1 MMVETERRLVAE
13 IDRSG
18 NAIRPRPCCVSPAF
32 QAPSPC
38 TSRPRAPSG
47 ANDPEPSPYVRG
59 NCLTST
65 DLRPSGHLQRMCKRP
80 AKPLKGAPASW
91 RHDDRKGWKS
101 ALQYPFRTVDIKSR
115 RSLYTATTV
124 RRRSARWRTCEA
136 HHRTVV
142 SRLALAGRE
151 RLRSPPVFRKAALA
165 IFPPAFAV

>member
-1 MMVETERRLVAE
+1 
-13 IDRSG
+13 
-18 NAIRPRPCCVSPAF
+18 
-32 QAPSPC
+32 
-38 TSRPRAPSG
+38 
-47 ANDPEPSPYVRG
+47 
-59 NCLTST
+59 
-65 DLRPSGHLQRMCKRP
+65 MCKRP

-91 RHDDRKGWKS
+91 RHDGRNGLKS
-101 ALQYPFRTVDIKSR
+101 ALQYPSGTVDIKSR

-165 IFPPAFAV
+165 VLPPAFAV